1 MGAGISE
8 KSPRIGNRGAIAA
21 TSTSDDAGPCANCQ
35 GLSQIQRPRPHR
47 GSRPAIW
54 SREFTILFVSSS
66 GYETRAA
73 LQVSWSSQRIPLSSF
88 ALTSGPTPAAAGAL
102 RGMRGSPNAVPAF
115 PPSTCALG
123 GREVKAIPDSHSVP
137 GRDNERR
144 ERDQRWKTRTRQEGG
159 NDATGQEDQNRAQA
173 ARSRIGRTRRLRP
186 GRNLSRPPGHGAR
199 KQDANNTRLARQ
211 AESCPPSER
220 VAGQG
225 GQAESSRSFSMIIVS
240 TQRPS
245 SRPCSL

>member
-1 MGAGISE
+1 MPLALAGTLSFLLGILRSAIPFSSLPSLAPRGYPGDGEVEEGGMGAGISE
-8 KSPRIGNRGAIAA
+8 KSPRIGNLGALAA

-102 RGMRGSPNAVPAF
+102 RGMRGSPNAVTAF

-123 GREVKAIPDSHSVP
+123 E
-137 GRDNERR
+137 ER
-144 ERDQRWKTRTRQEGG
+144 
-159 NDATGQEDQNRAQA
+159 
-173 ARSRIGRTRRLRP
+173 
-186 GRNLSRPPGHGAR
+186 
-199 KQDANNTRLARQ
+199 
-211 AESCPPSER
+211 
-220 VAGQG
+220 
-225 GQAESSRSFSMIIVS
+225 
-240 TQRPS
+240 
-245 SRPCSL
+245 